1 MTEPSEIL
9 QKVKNLKI
17 KAKSIV
23 EGMESGTYRSRFRG
37 GGIEFSEVREYTPG
51 DDARR
56 VDWNVSARYDDL
68 FVKEFV
74 EEKELNVYVVMDL
87 SSSNDFGFMKSKREL
102 GLEVSA
108 SLMFSAL
115 KNNDRVGMGL
125 FTTRL
130 EKFVP
135 AKKGKRH
142 IMEILKQL
150 LDYTP
155 KDKNTDILK
164 SLSELQKHLKQRSVI
179 FVISDFIS
187 DSFERPLKY
196 LKLRHQVV
204 LVNISDIRETKIPE
218 IGHVYLED
226 AESGEQILVNT
237 SDKKFQEEYSKQ
249 VEQTR
254 TENEYQ
260 IKKLGI
266 DYLNLSSEEPFDV
279 TFNRYIRDK
288 VRRRKRRKA

>member
-1 MTEPSEIL
+1 MTELSEIL
-9 QKVKNLKI
+9 QKVKNLEI

-23 EGMESGTYRSRFRG
+23 EGMESGAYRSRFRG

-56 VDWNVSARYDDL
+56 VDWNVSARYNDL

-74 EEKELNVYVVMDL
+74 EEKELNVYVIMDL
-87 SSSNDFGFMKSKREL
+87 SSSNDFGFKKSKKEL
-102 GLEVSA
+102 GFEISA

-125 FTTRL
+125 FTTSL

-135 AKKGKRH
+135 AKKGKKH
-142 IMEILKQL
+142 MMEILKQL

-155 KDKNTDILK
+155 KNKNTDILK
-164 SLSELQKHLKQRSVI
+164 SLSELQKYLKRRSVI

-187 DSFERPLKY
+187 DSFEKPLKY
-196 LKLRHQVV
+196 LKLQHQVV
-204 LVNISDIRETKIPE
+204 LVDISDIRETKIPE
-218 IGHVYLED
+218 IGHIYLED

-249 VEQTR
+249 LDQTR
-254 TENEYQ
+254 TDSEYQ

-266 DYLNLSSEEPFDV
+266 DYLNLSNEEPFDV
-279 TFNRYIRDK
+279 TFNRYIRNK
-288 VRRRKRRKA
+288 IRRRL